1 MSSKARVASLSFVVV
16 LLAGAVPACAADSKL
31 DPDPK
36 MLPKARTLATAK
48 VDQNFDLPSDKIP
61 FPIRFGICVVQLTA
75 IRDEGRALPAP
86 RAELDK
92 AIADYRTLAIELKA
106 YSAKIGVAEAQKA
119 VDADLA
125 KAAPDTLKFAR
136 EDTTA
141 LGVPIR
147 TARNTDRL
155 LACRLTKDWYAAQN
169 GLSAPVA
176 AAEQAKV
183 AVLNEQQRAAEKAA
197 APKPPEAPYPP
208 AISPSVVRPRAVA
221 AAPAAPAAP
230 AIPAAPSF
238 IPPPGTPAGGDDP
251 RDARVG
257 SDIADARARAEF
269 SGRPLWSA
277 MVECIDRMELIQ
289 SRGGGSAKVQIDGYA
304 GTASSVYKLDRG
316 VDQAAALAQVTK
328 ERERLRARVAAK
340 WDADYAKM
348 RALPWGEWG
357 LTCHGLQLHAT
368 NYINAKNNA
377 AYQKYLADFQRQRQ
391 LDAERAAA
399 SSSSSSSSSG
409 GYYSAPTS
417 SGDNGAAARREHE
430 ATMQRYKQENQQIR
444 QEIKAIDRK
453 YR

>member
-1 MSSKARVASLSFVVV
+1 MSGKARVASLSFVIA
-16 LLAGAVPACAADSKL
+16 LLAVAPAHAADSKL
-31 DPDPK
+31 DPDLK
-36 MLPKARTLATAK
+36 LLPKARTLATAK
-48 VDQNFDLPSDKIP
+48 VDQNFDLPSDKTP

-92 AIADYRTLAIELKA
+92 VIAEYRRLAIELKA
-106 YSAKIGVAEAQKA
+106 YSAKLGAAEAQKA
-119 VDADLA
+119 VDDELA

-141 LGVPIR
+141 LGVTIR

-155 LACRLTKDWYAAQN
+155 LACQLTRDWYAAQN
-169 GLSAPVA
+169 GLAAPVA

-197 APKPPEAPYPP
+197 APKPPELPYPP
-208 AISPSVVRPRAVA
+208 AIKPSMVKPTVVATA
-221 AAPAAPAAP
+221 LAAP

-238 IPPPGTPAGGDDP
+238 IPPPGTPAGGDDA

-257 SDIADARARAEF
+257 SDIADARARTEF
-269 SGRPLWSA
+269 SGRPIWSA

-289 SRGGGSAKVQIDGYA
+289 TKGGGSAKVQIDGYA
-304 GTASSVYKLDRG
+304 DNAASLAKLDRG
-316 VDQAAALAQVTK
+316 IDQAAAAALVAK
-328 ERERLRARVAAK
+328 ERERLRPRVAAK
-340 WDADYAKM
+340 WDADYARM

-357 LTCHGLQLHAT
+357 LTCYGLQQHAVAT
-368 NYINAKNNA
+368 INAKNNA

-391 LDAERAAA
+391 IDNERSLANSATTT
-399 SSSSSSSSSG
+399 SG
-409 GYYSAPTS
+409 GYTGGPSS
-417 SGDNGAAARREHE
+417 SGDNGAASRREHE
-430 ATMQRYKQENQQIR
+430 ATMQRFRQDTQKIR
-444 QEIKAIDRK
+444 DDIKAIDRK

>member
-1 MSSKARVASLSFVVV
+1 MSGTARVASLSFVIASA
-16 LLAGAVPACAADSKL
+16 LLAVPAHAADSKL

-36 MLPKARTLATAK
+36 ILPKARTLATAK

-75 IRDEGRALPAP
+75 IREEGRALPAP

-92 AIADYRTLAIELKA
+92 AIADYRALAIELKA
-106 YSAKIGVAEAQKA
+106 YSAKIGATEAQKT
-119 VDADLA
+119 VDAELE

-141 LGVPIR
+141 LGVTIR
-147 TARNTDRL
+147 AARNTDRL
-155 LACRLTKDWYAAQN
+155 LACQLTKDWYAAQN
-169 GLSAPVA
+169 GLAAPVA

-197 APKPPEAPYPP
+197 APKPPELPYPP
-208 AISPSVVRPRAVA
+208 AIKPSVVKPSVVA
-221 AAPAAPAAP
+221 PTAPAAA

-238 IPPPGTPAGGDDP
+238 IPPPGTPAGGDDA

-257 SDIADARARAEF
+257 SDIADTRARAEF
-269 SGRPLWSA
+269 SGRPIWSA

-289 SRGGGSAKVQIDGYA
+289 AKGGGSAKLQIDGYA
-304 GTASSVYKLDRG
+304 DNAASLAKLDRG
-316 VDQAAALAQVTK
+316 VDQAAASALIAK
-328 ERERLRARVAAK
+328 ERERLRPRVAAK
-340 WDADYAKM
+340 WDADYARM

-357 LTCHGLQLHAT
+357 LMCYGLQQHAVAT
-368 NYINAKNNA
+368 INARNNA

-391 LDAERAAA
+391 LDNERSLANSATTT
-399 SSSSSSSSSG
+399 SG
-409 GYYSAPTS
+409 GYTSAPSS
-417 SGDNGAAARREHE
+417 SGDNGAASRREHE

-444 QEIKAIDRK
+444 QDIKAIDRK